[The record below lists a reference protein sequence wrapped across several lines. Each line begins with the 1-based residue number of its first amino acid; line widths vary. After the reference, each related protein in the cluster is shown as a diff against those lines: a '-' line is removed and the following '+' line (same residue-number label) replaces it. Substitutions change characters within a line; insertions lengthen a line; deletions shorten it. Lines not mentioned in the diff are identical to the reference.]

1 MQQEIQHLID
11 KALSES
17 PLSKDE
23 IVSMLAVSDHS
34 EEAFAIRAAAAGAM
48 RSRTNNA
55 AAIFGQIGF
64 EMHPCSANCEFCSF
78 AAEYTGLSGMKLTDE
93 EIAAATQNF
102 TGRGDLYGLYLMMMA
117 DYDID
122 EFLEKVAVVKANVSG
137 PTKIISNV
145 GDTSVEDFIRMKDAG
160 VDAVYH
166 CWRLGEGDVTP
177 FDPEE
182 RKRTLLNAKEAGLD
196 VLDAVE
202 PIGPEHTNEELAEHI
217 LFSIEIGSIQSGCM
231 KRTPVPGTPF
241 EGKGTITD
249 FRLSHIVAVQ
259 ALANISAK
267 NLPILGIHEYT
278 PMGYI
283 SGANMITAETGVN
296 PRDTA
301 EDTSEGRGL
310 DIPTCR
316 EFMRQCGFTKLMLGD
331 DTLVDL

>member
-1 MQQEIQHLID
+1 MNQNIQRLID
-11 KALSES
+11 KALSET
-17 PLSKDE
+17 PLSKDD
-23 IVSMLAVSDHS
+23 VVTLLSVPDYS
-34 EEAFAIRAAAAGAM
+34 EEAFAMRSAAAHGM

-64 EMHPCSANCEFCSF
+64 EMHPCSANCQFCSF
-78 AAEYTGLSGMKLTDE
+78 AADYTCLSGVKLTDE
-93 EIAAATQNF
+93 EIVAATRNF

-117 DYDID
+117 DYRID
-122 EFLEKVAVVKANVSG
+122 EFLEKVALVKANVTG

-145 GDTSVEDFIRMKDAG
+145 GDSSVEDFRRMKEAG

-166 CWRLGEGDVTP
+166 CWRLGEGEVTP
-177 FDPEE
+177 FSAEE
-182 RKRTLLNAKEAGLD
+182 RKQTMRNAKEAGLD
-196 VLDAVE
+196 IMDAVE

-217 LFSIEIGSIQSGCM
+217 LFSIELGSIQSGCM

-241 EGKGTITD
+241 ADRGTITD

-259 ALANISAK
+259 ALANIAAR
-267 NLPILGIHEYT
+267 NIPILGIHEYT

-301 EDTSEGRGL
+301 EETSQSRGL

-331 DTLVDL
+331 DTLIDL